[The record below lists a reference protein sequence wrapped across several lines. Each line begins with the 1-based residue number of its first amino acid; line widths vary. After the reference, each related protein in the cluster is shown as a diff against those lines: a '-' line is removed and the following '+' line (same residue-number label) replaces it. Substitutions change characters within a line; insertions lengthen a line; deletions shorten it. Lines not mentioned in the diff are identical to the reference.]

1 MHCIVVHFIKTIVTI
16 SYLDKHFQIY
26 STCISSCIVCVS
38 LITSSFLD
46 IFGSLF
52 SNGGSSFVDPVYLHM
67 VCVCVCVC
75 VSE

>member
-1 MHCIVVHFIKTIVTI
+1 MC
-16 SYLDKHFQIY
+16 S
-26 STCISSCIVCVS
+26 S

-67 VCVCVCVC
+67 VCVCVCVSKRLITTQEIEIAFE
-75 VSE
+75 SE

>member
-1 MHCIVVHFIKTIVTI
+1 MC
-16 SYLDKHFQIY
+16 S
-26 STCISSCIVCVS
+26 S

-75 VSE
+75 VCMSKILITTEEIEIAFERE

>member
-1 MHCIVVHFIKTIVTI
+1 MC
-16 SYLDKHFQIY
+16 S
-26 STCISSCIVCVS
+26 S
-38 LITSSFLD
+38 LITSSLLD

-75 VSE
+75 VSKRLITTEEIEIAFERE